1 MKKLFGLFQL
11 EDARSWGKSNSFF
24 IGAHRQKVLAPGG
37 RGCAKKLM
45 RDSEGLSRSG
55 GSRGAGDS

>member
-37 RGCAKKLM
+37 VAAPKNL
-45 RDSEGLSRSG
+45 
-55 GSRGAGDS
+55 